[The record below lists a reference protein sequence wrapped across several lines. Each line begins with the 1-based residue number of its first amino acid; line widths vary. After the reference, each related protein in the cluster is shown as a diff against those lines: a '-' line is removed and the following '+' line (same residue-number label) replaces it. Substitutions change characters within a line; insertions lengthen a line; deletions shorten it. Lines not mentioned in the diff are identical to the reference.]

1 MGATLRAWLWLAALG
16 LSCGFLPMSPALAA
30 DPCPLLRAQQS
41 APDAATRIAAAA
53 CEEHQAW
60 HRPFIDVE
68 GRLAGSVVREA
79 ESALLA
85 NGQPAWQRVADYWRG
100 SGLLGQVMQRTGA
113 VDCAGTTV
121 PQAAAGCRS
130 FILDT
135 PWSAAFVSWV
145 MRRAALPGFGASA
158 SHVDYVRA
166 AYRDPE
172 ASAYRIADPRAG
184 RPSRGDLLCYVR
196 VPGRAFGFGGL
207 ATLLSSDGGGLGM
220 HCDVVVG
227 AGEGGDRMAR
237 LVGGNVLDGVTMRL
251 LPLTAGGHFADLPA
265 RIETGAA
272 CSPDA
277 PAACNANRQDW
288 AALLQLRP
296 QAELARLAP
305 PPPLQGP
312 ATGPVSP
319 QCCVHCVVGSGVPRC
334 PAGTLP
340 PGR

>member
-1 MGATLRAWLWLAALG
+1 MAKPRRRRACALILLFASLLLPGLA
-16 LSCGFLPMSPALAA
+16 PAAN

-60 HRPFIDVE
+60 HRPFIDLE

-79 ESALLA
+79 ETALLA
-85 NGQPAWQRVADYWRG
+85 SGQPAWLRVRDYWRG
-100 SGLLGQVMQRTGA
+100 SGLLGQLAQRPGA
-113 VDCAGTTV
+113 AECMHAGEHA
-121 PQAAAGCRS
+121 PAPACRG
-130 FILDT
+130 FIIDT

-145 MRRAALPGFGASA
+145 MRRAAVPGFAASA
-158 SHVDYVRA
+158 SHVDYVRD

-172 ASAYRIADPRAG
+172 GSAWRIADPRAA
-184 RPSRGDLLCYVR
+184 RPAVGDLLCYVR
-196 VPGRAFGFGGL
+196 VPARSYGFGGL
-207 ATLLSSDGGGLGM
+207 ATLLSAEGGGLGM
-220 HCDVVVG
+220 HCDIVVS
-227 AGEGGDRMAR
+227 AGGQGDRTAR

-251 LPLTAGGHFADLPA
+251 LPLTAGGHFVDLPV
-265 RIETGAA
+265 RIDDGPA

-277 PAACNANRQDW
+277 PEACSANRQDW

-312 ATGPVSP
+312 ARSQPTP
-319 QCCVHCVVGSGVPRC
+319 QCCVYCVLGSDVPRC
-334 PAGTLP
+334 PAGTTEAV
-340 PGR
+340 R